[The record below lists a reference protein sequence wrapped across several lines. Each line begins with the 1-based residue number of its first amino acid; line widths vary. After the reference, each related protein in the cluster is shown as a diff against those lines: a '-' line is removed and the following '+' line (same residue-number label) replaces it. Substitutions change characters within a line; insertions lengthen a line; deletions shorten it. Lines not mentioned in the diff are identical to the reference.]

1 MSEYCKRIKDIEC
14 TLVNTLILCLWHA
27 ILFQR
32 LLLPVEDWYGSLR
45 LCRGLGQAWRLL
57 TAKSIEQSKLK
68 IKNGSSQNLSSKGKI
83 RKDLC
88 LSHNE
93 NHGL

>member
-1 MSEYCKRIKDIEC
+1 MYFD
-14 TLVNTLILCLWHA
+14 TLILCLWRT
-27 ILFQR
+27 ILFQQ

-45 LCRGLGQAWRLL
+45 LCGGLGMAWRLL

-68 IKNGSSQNLSSKGKI
+68 IKNGSLQNLSSKGKI
-83 RKDLC
+83 CKDPC

-93 NHGL
+93 NHSLQTFYASLTRNLK